1 MQDMMVRY
9 EEMKQ
14 KLEWTRLTLEN
25 TASQINQNDIKRAQ
39 QIQATVSKL
48 KEKAEYCSGILKKK
62 REREE
67 QNASDM
73 ISENS
78 ENLDPI
84 SQGNSI
90 YQLIYMT
97 HELTTNTGIRCL
109 QYSFIFQFRL
119 IPADH

>member
-1 MQDMMVRY
+1 MIPNYWIVSFCRAADSQRRMQDMMVRY

-90 YQLIYMT
+90 YQLM
-97 HELTTNTGIRCL
+97 
-109 QYSFIFQFRL
+109 
-119 IPADH
+119 